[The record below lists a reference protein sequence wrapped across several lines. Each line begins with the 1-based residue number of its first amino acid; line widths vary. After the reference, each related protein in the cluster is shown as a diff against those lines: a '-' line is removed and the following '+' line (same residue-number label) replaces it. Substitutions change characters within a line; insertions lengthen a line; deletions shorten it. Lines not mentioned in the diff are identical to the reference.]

1 MPKFKSKTLFFGLFI
16 SFLLMSS
23 SISTLLAQARTG
35 NLIGYVYEKDGKTP
49 VKNAIVKI
57 KNITTGQEFESE
69 PTDESGAYKIMNV
82 PVGVYL
88 IGVIVG
94 KEKYNINALVEIK
107 EKETAK
113 LSVILIKKKALIAGI
128 FPLPCFAA
136 SLIGGGAVIY
146 KLIKKKEE
154 VSPIK

>member
-1 MPKFKSKTLFFGLFI
+1 MPKFKSKILIFGLII
-16 SFLLMSS
+16 SFFLVSMSIPS
-23 SISTLLAQARTG
+23 LLAQIATG
-35 NLIGYVYEKDGKTP
+35 NLTGYVYEKDGKTP

-69 PTDESGAYKIMNV
+69 PTDETGAYKIMNI

-88 IGVIVG
+88 IGVVVG

-113 LSVILIKKKALIAGI
+113 LSVILIKKKALVAGI
-128 FPLPCFAA
+128 FPLPCFVA
-136 SLIGGGAVIY
+136 SLVGGGGVIY
-146 KLIKKKEE
+146 KLVKKKEE